1 MMLKKIKG
9 KLEQLLKPNKVKAFP
24 VFEGS
29 GQYWEDRYKANR
41 NSGVGSYGRLAE
53 FKAEVLNNFVSKNE
67 IESVIE
73 YGCGD
78 GNQLLLAKYPKYI
91 GVDVSKK
98 AISICKKIFKKDK
111 AKSFYLYESSKAKA
125 SIGDLSLSLDV
136 IYHLVED
143 EVFEDYMERLF
154 NASGKYVIIYSSN
167 FDEHSADHVRSRKFT
182 NWIDNNVS
190 KDWFQKD
197 YIKNRYPYNEED
209 HKNTSMADFY
219 IYQRK

>member
-9 KLEQLLKPNKVKAFP
+9 KIEQLLKPNKVKGFP

-29 GQYWEDRYKANR
+29 RQYWEERYKANR
-41 NSGVGSYGRLAE
+41 NSGSGSYGRLSE
-53 FKAEVLNNFVSKNE
+53 FKAEVLNSFVAANQ
-67 IESVIE
+67 IQTVIE

-91 GVDVSKK
+91 GIDVSKK

-111 AKSFYLYESSKAKA
+111 TKSFYLYESSKAKVA
-125 SIGDLSLSLDV
+125 TADLSLSLDV

-143 EVFEDYMERLF
+143 EVFEDYMKRLF
-154 NASGKYVIIYSSN
+154 KASTKFVIIYSSN

-190 KDWFQKD
+190 QYWLQKD
-197 YIKNRYPYNEED
+197 YIKNIYPYNEED

-219 IYQRK
+219 IYQKK